1 MALEMTVD
9 ILEHISV
16 LEKEAETALESVVDV
31 KALEDVR
38 LKYLARKGALPAL
51 MERLKEVPAEKKR
64 EVGQSLNTLKGRVQT
79 LFDAAKERLE
89 SAAEDRDVDITLPGR
104 PVPDGHLHL
113 ITQVTDRIVGIFRRL
128 GFAIAE
134 GPDIETEWHN
144 FDALNTPPDHPA
156 RNEADT
162 FYLDRPADP
171 RYGRFLLRTQTSPVQ
186 IRVMQ
191 SQQPPVRVICPGRC
205 YRRDEIDATH
215 SSSFHQVEGLAVDR
229 GISLADLKGTL
240 EFFFRELLGPGTRMR
255 FRPHFFPFTEPSFEV
270 DLSSESLGRS
280 GKEWLEIAGC
290 GMVDPAVFQ
299 AVGYDAE
306 AYAGYAFGLGV
317 ERIVMILH
325 GIPDIRLF
333 EQNDLRFLRQF

>member
-1 MALEMTVD
+1 MD
-9 ILEHISV
+9 ILEQISE
-16 LEKEAETALESVVDV
+16 LERQAAATLDAVTDAKG
-31 KALEDVR
+31 LEDAR
-38 LKYLARKGALPAL
+38 LKFLARKGALPAL
-51 MERLKEVPAEKKR
+51 MERLKEVPNEKKR
-64 EVGQSLNTLKGRVQT
+64 EVGQALNALKNRVQS
-79 LFDAAKERLE
+79 LFDAAKERIE
-89 SAAEDRDVDITLPGR
+89 SAAQEAGIDPTLPGR

-134 GPDIETEWHN
+134 GPDVETEWHN
-144 FDALNTPPDHPA
+144 FDALNTPKDHPA
-156 RNEADT
+156 RNEQDT

-171 RYGRFLLRTQTSPVQ
+171 KYGRFLLRTQTSPVQ

-191 SQQPPVRVICPGRC
+191 SQRPPVRVICPGRC

-215 SSSFHQVEGLAVDR
+215 SSSFHQIEGLSIDR
-229 GISLADLKGTL
+229 DVSLADLKGTL

-270 DLSSESLGRS
+270 DLSSESLGRT
-280 GKEWLEIAGC
+280 GKDWLEIAGC
-290 GMVDPAVFQ
+290 GMVDPAVFE
-299 AVGYDAE
+299 AVGYDPE
-306 AYAGYAFGLGV
+306 AYTGYAFGLGV

>member
-1 MALEMTVD
+1 VD
-9 ILEHISV
+9 ILEQISE
-16 LEKEAETALESVVDV
+16 LERQAAATLDAVTDPKG
-31 KALEDVR
+31 LEDAR
-38 LKYLARKGALPAL
+38 LKFLARKGALPAL
-51 MERLKEVPAEKKR
+51 MERLKEVPNDKKR
-64 EVGQSLNTLKGRVQT
+64 EVGQALNALKNRVQS
-79 LFDAAKERLE
+79 LFDAAKERIE
-89 SAAEDRDVDITLPGR
+89 SATEEAGIDPTLPGR

-134 GPDIETEWHN
+134 GPDVETEWHN
-144 FDALNTPPDHPA
+144 FDALNTPQDHPA
-156 RNEADT
+156 RNEQDT

-171 RYGRFLLRTQTSPVQ
+171 KYGRFLLRTQTSPVQ

-191 SQQPPVRVICPGRC
+191 SQRPPVRVICPGRC

-270 DLSSESLGRS
+270 DLSSESLGRT
-280 GKEWLEIAGC
+280 GKDWLEIAGC
-290 GMVDPAVFQ
+290 GMVDPAVFE
-299 AVGYDAE
+299 AVGYDPE
-306 AYAGYAFGLGV
+306 TYTGYAFGLGV

>member
-1 MALEMTVD
+1 MDILKHIENMESEAAAALGAAADARALE
-9 ILEHISV
+9 E
-16 LEKEAETALESVVDV
+16 
-31 KALEDVR
+31 VR

-51 MERLKEVPAEKKR
+51 MERLKEVPADKKR
-64 EVGQSLNTLKGRVQT
+64 EVGQSLNALKGRIQS
-79 LFDAAKERLE
+79 LFDEAKVRIE
-89 SAAEDRDVDITLPGR
+89 SSSEEGDIDPTLPGR

-113 ITQVTDRIVGIFRRL
+113 ITQVTDRIVAIFRRL

-144 FDALNTPPDHPA
+144 FDALNTPKDHPA
-156 RNEADT
+156 RNEQDT

-171 RYGRFLLRTQTSPVQ
+171 KYGRFLLRTQTSPVQ

-191 SQQPPVRVICPGRC
+191 TQAPPVRVICPGRC

-270 DLSSESLGRS
+270 DLSSESLGRT
-280 GKEWLEIAGC
+280 GKDWLEIAGC
-290 GMVDPAVFQ
+290 GMVDPAVFE
-299 AVGYDAE
+299 AVGYNPE
-306 AYAGYAFGLGV
+306 AFTGYAFGLGV

>member
-1 MALEMTVD
+1 VDIFEQIPELEREAAAALEAATD
-9 ILEHISV
+9 AKGI
-16 LEKEAETALESVVDV
+16 
-31 KALEDVR
+31 EDAR
-38 LKYLARKGALPAL
+38 LKFLSRKGAVPAL
-51 MERLKEVPAEKKR
+51 MERLKEVPGEKKR
-64 EVGQSLNTLKGRVQT
+64 EVGQRLNELKGRVQSF
-79 LFDAAKERLE
+79 FDAAKERVE
-89 SAAEDRDVDITLPGR
+89 SAAEEGGIDATLPGR
-104 PVPDGHLHL
+104 PIPDGHLHL

-128 GFAIAE
+128 GFSIAE
-134 GPDIETEWHN
+134 GPDVETEWHN

-156 RNEADT
+156 RNEQDT

-171 RYGRFLLRTQTSPVQ
+171 KYGRFLLRTQTSPVQ

-215 SSSFHQVEGLAVDR
+215 SSSFHQVEGLSVDR
-229 GISLADLKGTL
+229 GVSLADLKGTL

-270 DLSSESLGRS
+270 DLSSESLGRT
-280 GKEWLEIAGC
+280 GKDWLEIAGC

-299 AVGYDAE
+299 AVGYDPE
-306 AYAGYAFGLGV
+306 TYTGYAFGLGV